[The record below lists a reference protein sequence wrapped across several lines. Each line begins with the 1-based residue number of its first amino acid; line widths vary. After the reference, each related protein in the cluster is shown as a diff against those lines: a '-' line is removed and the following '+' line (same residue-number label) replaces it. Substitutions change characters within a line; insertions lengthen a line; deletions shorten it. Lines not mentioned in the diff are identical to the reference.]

1 MMMRTRIIPAEMLRS
16 LQDAPWIDT
25 TRRPYREKD
34 TAFVPVREGFS
45 SDRILPPRHT
55 YRGRRF
61 TMIGSI
67 AVLQGKEPTDEEIRE
82 LQEWK
87 EPTAIL
93 WIRSY
98 RGRERIPEVRVIS
111 GESSEV
117 CHREMGMAFWLDPA
131 RVMFSKGNRG
141 EKVRMMD
148 LIGKEERVA
157 DMFAGIGYFT
167 IPAARSG
174 ARVHA
179 MEINPVAFRYLCRN
193 IRENRVASLVTAEC
207 GDCQDL
213 LSGYYNRV
221 IMGHFDSPALL
232 ETAISHTLP
241 GGIIHL
247 HLTAPGPPEIPGTCR
262 QQLQQE
268 SCRRIKKVA
277 PHTWH
282 YVLDLK
288 VAG

>member
-1 MMMRTRIIPAEMLRS
+1 MWIRKIPADMLRS
-16 LQDAPWIDT
+16 LRDAPWVDLT
-25 TRRPYREKD
+25 KKPYREKD
-34 TAFVPVREGFS
+34 TVFVPVREGYS
-45 SDRILPPRHT
+45 SEEILPPRHP

-67 AVLQGKEPTDEEIRE
+67 AVLQGKEPTDEEISE
-82 LQEWK
+82 LEEWK
-87 EPTAIL
+87 KPTAIL

-98 RGRERIPEVRVIS
+98 QGRERIPDVRVLT
-111 GESSEV
+111 GESSDV
-117 CHREMGMAFWLDPA
+117 CHREMGMVFWLDPA

-141 EKVRMMD
+141 EKVRMMG
-148 LIGKEERVA
+148 LIRKEERVA

-193 IRENRVASLVTAEC
+193 IRENRVDSLVTAGC
-207 GDCQDL
+207 GDCRDL

-221 IMGHFDSPALL
+221 IMGHFESPALL
-232 ETAISHTLP
+232 GSALSHTLP

-247 HLTAPGPPEIPGTCR
+247 HLTASGHPEIPGTYRR
-262 QQLQQE
+262 QLE
-268 SCRRIKKVA
+268 LAGCRRIKKVA

>member
-1 MMMRTRIIPAEMLRS
+1 
-16 LQDAPWIDT
+16 
-25 TRRPYREKD
+25 
-34 TAFVPVREGFS
+34 
-45 SDRILPPRHT
+45 
-55 YRGRRF
+55 
-61 TMIGSI
+61 
-67 AVLQGKEPTDEEIRE
+67 
-82 LQEWK
+82 
-87 EPTAIL
+87 
-93 WIRSY
+93 
-98 RGRERIPEVRVIS
+98 
-111 GESSEV
+111 
-117 CHREMGMAFWLDPA
+117 MGMVFWLDPA

-141 EKVRMMD
+141 EKVRMMG
-148 LIGKEERVA
+148 LIRKEERVA

-193 IRENRVASLVTAEC
+193 IRENRVDSLVTAGC
-207 GDCQDL
+207 GDCRDL

-221 IMGHFDSPALL
+221 IMGHFESPALL
-232 ETAISHTLP
+232 GSALSHTLP

-247 HLTAPGPPEIPGTCR
+247 HLTASGHPEIPGTYRR
-262 QQLQQE
+262 QLE
-268 SCRRIKKVA
+268 LAGCRRIKKVA

>member
-1 MMMRTRIIPAEMLRS
+1 MRIRKIPADMLRS
-16 LQDAPWIDT
+16 LRDAPWVDLT
-25 TRRPYREKD
+25 KKPYREKD
-34 TAFVPVREGFS
+34 TVFVPVREGYSF
-45 SDRILPPRHT
+45 DEILPPRHP

-67 AVLQGKEPTDEEIRE
+67 AVLQGKEPTDEEISE
-82 LQEWK
+82 LEEWK
-87 EPTAIL
+87 KPTAIL
-93 WIRSY
+93 WIRSCQ
-98 RGRERIPEVRVIS
+98 GRERIPDVRVLS
-111 GESSEV
+111 GESSDV
-117 CHREMGMAFWLDPA
+117 CHREMGMVFWLDPA

-141 EKVRMMD
+141 EKVRMMG
-148 LIGKEERVA
+148 LIRKEERVA

-193 IRENRVASLVTAEC
+193 IRENRVDSLVTAGC
-207 GDCQDL
+207 GDCRDL

-221 IMGHFDSPALL
+221 IMGHFESPALL
-232 ETAISHTLP
+232 GSALSHTLP

-247 HLTAPGPPEIPGTCR
+247 HLTASGHPEIPGTYRR
-262 QQLQQE
+262 QLE
-268 SCRRIKKVA
+268 LAGCRRIKKVA

>member
-1 MMMRTRIIPAEMLRS
+1 MRTRKIPAGMLHS
-16 LQDAPWIDT
+16 LRDAPWVDR
-25 TRRPYREKD
+25 TRRAYREKD
-34 TAFVPVREGFS
+34 TAFVPVRDGFF
-45 SDRILPPRHT
+45 SDCILTPRHP
-55 YRGRRF
+55 YRGRGF

-67 AVLQGKEPTDEEIRE
+67 AVLQGKEPTEEEIWE
-82 LQEWK
+82 LQAWK
-87 EPTAIL
+87 KPTAIL

-98 RGRERIPEVRVIS
+98 KGRERIPDVQVLW

-141 EKVRMMD
+141 EKVRMME

-179 MEINPVAFRYLCRN
+179 MEINPEAFRYLCRN
-193 IRENRVASLVTAEC
+193 IRENRVDTLVTAEC
-207 GDCQDL
+207 GDCRDL
-213 LSGYYNRV
+213 LSGYYDRV
-221 IMGHFDSPALL
+221 IMGHFGSPALL
-232 ETAISHTLP
+232 GSALNHILP

-247 HLTAPGPPEIPGTCR
+247 HVTASGYPEIPGTCR
-262 QQLQQE
+262 QQLRQE
-268 SCRRIKKVA
+268 NCRRIKKVA

>member
-1 MMMRTRIIPAEMLRS
+1 MRIRKIPADMLRS
-16 LQDAPWIDT
+16 LRDAPWVDLT
-25 TRRPYREKD
+25 KKPYREKD
-34 TAFVPVREGFS
+34 TVFVPVREGYS
-45 SDRILPPRHT
+45 SDEILPPRHP

-67 AVLQGKEPTDEEIRE
+67 AVLQGKEPTDEEISE
-82 LQEWK
+82 LEEWK
-87 EPTAIL
+87 KPTAIL
-93 WIRSY
+93 WIRSCQ
-98 RGRERIPEVRVIS
+98 GRERIPDVRVLS
-111 GESSEV
+111 GESSDV
-117 CHREMGMAFWLDPA
+117 CHREMGMVFWLDPA

-141 EKVRMMD
+141 EKVRMMG
-148 LIGKEERVA
+148 LIRKEERVA

-193 IRENRVASLVTAEC
+193 IRENRVDSLVTAGC
-207 GDCQDL
+207 GDCRDL

-221 IMGHFDSPALL
+221 IMGHFESPALL
-232 ETAISHTLP
+232 GSALSHTLP

-247 HLTAPGPPEIPGTCR
+247 HLTASGHPEIPGTYRR
-262 QQLQQE
+262 QLE
-268 SCRRIKKVA
+268 LAGCRRIKKVA